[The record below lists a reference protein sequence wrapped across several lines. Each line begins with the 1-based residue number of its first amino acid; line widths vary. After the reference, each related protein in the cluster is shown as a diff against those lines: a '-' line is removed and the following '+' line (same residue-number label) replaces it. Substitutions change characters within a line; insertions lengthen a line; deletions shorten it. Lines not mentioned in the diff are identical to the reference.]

1 VRPTKLS
8 FDLGGGTG
16 TKGLW
21 IDHLKWTDWGGPVAY
36 ASGIVHARAGT
47 GSGFITTPGGIMLD
61 QLRSCSTQA
70 KSYYT
75 SANVVVPAGYPEN
88 ADSTSYAIGE
98 QALTP
103 C

>member
-36 ASGIVHARAGT
+36 ASGVVHAQAAT

-61 QLRSCSTQA
+61 QLRSCSTGA

-75 SANVVVPAGYPEN
+75 SANMVVPAGYPEN
-88 ADSTSYAIGE
+88 SDSTSYGIGE
-98 QALTP
+98 QALAP